1 MPVRDHSRRSEGV
14 LTFGVL
20 VVVGLA
26 LLLVYL
32 SKGRAVAPDGAA
44 LINEA
49 TAATFAQ
56 RLGVEDEIAA
66 RLIAYRRQ
74 VGGFESVDQM
84 LDAPLFSPAETAAL
98 AGKLMSA
105 QLDLQTA
112 TARQFADALGLSP
125 AVARRLA
132 AYRDGLHAL
141 PPSVRSRTSPEA
153 LTRFLKRAPLLDP
166 AVTRPLLGSFM
177 ARSPE
182 QVSRLFWIG
191 AALLLLAIFLLPP
204 LLRARLGGDPYLLP
218 LALLLAGCGV
228 AMLFSI
234 KDPLRDRA
242 VYLHHLFGLV
252 PALAG
257 FFLLANLAPAARQ
270 QIRRYQY
277 VWVFAVVALVAA
289 LFLFGSGPE
298 GVKLN
303 LFHFQ
308 PVEIIK
314 VLLVFFLAGYLA
326 DRADLIADVSR
337 PFRRP
342 RPEPAGARQGMV
354 ALSLPRTQDLAPVA
368 IMFAFTL
375 TLFFVIKDLGP
386 GLQMFAT
393 FVALLFLTTGRAGF
407 ALHGIALMLLG
418 GVLGYAAHVGVFPI
432 RVDMWLH
439 PFANSHPNGMQ
450 LGQAYWAMASGGAE
464 GSGLGMGMPGLIPRA
479 GSDLAFVSWVEETG
493 LLGAWLALAVFVVLV
508 WRGLR
513 IALRAGTSFDR
524 ALAFGL
530 TALLGLQTLLIVA
543 GVTGVVPLTG
553 IALPFLSYGNS
564 ALVADFAML
573 GLLRGISAS
582 ATTVPLDPRME
593 VTRAARWFGLAFGL
607 ALLGGI
613 GLLKLGPL
621 ALLKADEI
629 ATRPIVTPDADKV
642 ARPHPNPRLLAMAA
656 QIERGSIYDREG
668 RVLATSRPAEIAA
681 AVPDPA
687 ARQRPAARGRN
698 YPLGP
703 ALAHLVG
710 YLDPADG
717 GPYGLEKSYDA
728 DLRGYA
734 RLADL
739 LADYRDRNLPGYHAR
754 AGLDLHLTVDAP
766 LQQAAQAI
774 LEKTAARLKDTI
786 TGKPK
791 DRAAFVLM
799 DPRTGDVLVAASI
812 PTFDPNT
819 LTPDLVRRY
828 TTGPDAETEHRF
840 VDRAVAGLYPPGSSL
855 KVATAACALDHLP
868 GALDFTAVC
877 DRVDPQIRWRA
888 NGLTYVRRNVRDDV
902 GDPAFGRITLPMAFR
917 VSSNI
922 YFANLAVAIGA
933 DTFRQTLI
941 EKMGFKHTPSPAAFA
956 ADLPDI
962 GYGQGRMLASPLA
975 MARLA
980 ASVANDGTMM
990 PPRLVARLHDP
1001 TGRSKDIV
1009 LAPAASSQAMAAR
1022 TAAILRGLMRSVV
1035 TDGTA
1040 RGAFDGL
1047 SVEVAG
1053 KTGTAQNHQYDRQPH
1068 SWFIGFAPYL
1078 PEGSPPPTVR
1088 YAFACLVENGGYG
1101 RRVAAVICHDVLA
1114 KLF

>member
-1 MPVRDHSRRSEGV
+1 MRDRSRRSEGV

-32 SKGRAVAPDGAA
+32 AKGRAAVPAGATPV
-44 LINEA
+44 NEA
-49 TAATFAQ
+49 STAAFA
-56 RLGVEDEIAA
+56 RKLGVDKEIAA
-66 RLIAYRRQ
+66 RLVAYRQQ

-84 LDAPLFSPAETAAL
+84 LDAPLFSRAEVAPL
-98 AGKLMSA
+98 ADKLASA
-105 QLDLQTA
+105 HLNLQTA

-125 AVARRLA
+125 AVAHRLA
-132 AYRDGLHAL
+132 AYRDGLRAL
-141 PPSVRSRTSPEA
+141 PQALRSQASPEA
-153 LTRFLKRAPLLDP
+153 LTVFLKRVPLLDP
-166 AVTRPLLGSFM
+166 TATRPLLGSFV
-177 ARSPE
+177 ARSPD
-182 QVSRLFWIG
+182 QAARPFWIG

-218 LALLLAGCGV
+218 LALLLVGCGV
-228 AMLFSI
+228 AMLCSI
-234 KDPLRDRA
+234 KDPLRDRT
-242 VYLHHLFGLV
+242 VYLHHLLGLI
-252 PALAG
+252 PALLA

-289 LFLFGSGPE
+289 LFVFGSGPE

-314 VLLVFFLAGYLA
+314 VMLVFFLAGYLA

-342 RPEPAGARQGMV
+342 PPEPAGAERSRASRVAGRRGMV
-354 ALSLPRTQDLAPVA
+354 ALSLPRAQDLGPVA

-375 TLFFVIKDLGP
+375 ILFYVIKDLGP
-386 GLQMFAT
+386 GLLMFAT

-407 ALHGIALMLLG
+407 AFLGLALLLLG
-418 GVLGYAAHVGVFPI
+418 GVLGYVAHVGVFPV
-432 RVDMWLH
+432 RMDMWLH

-464 GSGLGMGMPGLIPRA
+464 GSGLGLGMPGLVPRA

-493 LLGAWLALAVFVVLV
+493 LLGAWLVLTVFVVLV

-513 IALRAGTSFDR
+513 IALRAGNSFDR

-564 ALVADFAML
+564 ALVADFAIL

-582 ATTVPLDPRME
+582 GTAEPLVPRVEVARAT
-593 VTRAARWFGLAFGL
+593 RWFGLAFAL

-613 GLLKLGPL
+613 GLFKLGPL
-621 ALLKADEI
+621 ELLHADEI
-629 ATRPIVTPDADKV
+629 ATRSIVTPDADKV
-642 ARPHPNPRLLAMAA
+642 ARPHPNPRLLAIAD
-656 QIERGSIYDREG
+656 QIERGSIYDRNG
-668 RVLATSRPAEIAA
+668 RVLATSRSSEIAA
-681 AVPDPA
+681 LVSQNGAQ
-687 ARQRPAARGRN
+687 QRLIASRGRY
-698 YPLGP
+698 YPFGP

-728 DLRGYA
+728 DLRGYQH
-734 RLADL
+734 LTDL
-739 LADYRDRNLPGYHAR
+739 LVDYRARNLPGYSAR
-754 AGLDLHLTVDAP
+754 AGLDLHLTIDAP

-774 LEKTAARLKDTI
+774 LEQTASRLKDADTS
-786 TGKPK
+786 KPK
-791 DRAAFVLM
+791 DRAAFVLL
-799 DPRTGDVLVAASI
+799 DPQTGDVIVAASI

-828 TTGPDAETEHRF
+828 TTGPDAEEEHRF

-855 KVATAACALDHLP
+855 KVATAACALDNLP
-868 GALDFTAVC
+868 NALDYSVVC
-877 DRVDPQIRWRA
+877 DRVDPEIRWRA

-902 GDPAFGRITLPMAFR
+902 ADPAFGRIAMPTAFR

-933 DTFRQTLI
+933 ETFRQTLT
-941 EKMGFKHTPSPAAFA
+941 EKMGFKHVPSPDAFA

-990 PPRLVARLHDP
+990 NPRLVARLHDP
-1001 TGRSKDIV
+1001 TGRHKDIV
-1009 LAPAASSQAMAAR
+1009 LAPAASGQAMTVR
-1022 TAAILRGLMRSVV
+1022 TAASLRGLMRSVV
-1035 TDGTA
+1035 TGGTA
-1040 RGAFDGL
+1040 RGAFNGL

-1053 KTGTAQNHQYDRQPH
+1053 KTGTAQNHQYDHQPH

-1078 PEGSPPPTVR
+1078 
-1088 YAFACLVENGGYG
+1088 
-1101 RRVAAVICHDVLA
+1101 
-1114 KLF
+1114 